1 MNLKRKLIFE
11 KHRKECSNII
21 FVKQILN
28 KMIGQDLSEFLRQ
41 REDNR

>member
-1 MNLKRKLIFE
+1 MNFTSE
-11 KHRKECSNII
+11 KDRKEWSNIII

-28 KMIGQDLSEFLRQ
+28 DMNGQDFLEFLRQ